1 MLFIIPAYCRQKD
14 ERHAG
19 LMQEMA
25 HAVRRNSMMHAMQ
38 EVRSKTCE
46 TCHLGKPAEHFAPA
60 RGSRDGL
67 GQHCRECVAA
77 GGDSS
82 VHSSA
87 APLKRP
93 GRRPRTPAPF
103 PVSEKVPARFS
114 LLPLVW
120 LLGHA
125 DAS

>member
-1 MLFIIPAYCRQKD
+1 
-14 ERHAG
+14 
-19 LMQEMA
+19 
-25 HAVRRNSMMHAMQ
+25 MQ
-38 EVRSKTCE
+38 EVGSKTCE

-114 LLPLVW
+114 LLPLLW